1 MAARVDTVGGA
12 VTGAPLNPRE
22 AAGLVGRAIFVDVRE
37 PYEFAA
43 GHIEGSIPI
52 PMTQIP
58 ERWEELASE
67 DQVVVVCHLGQ
78 RSAVVVD
85 FLRHRGIQAQNLE
98 GGLEEWAR
106 QGLDLTPPDLGGP
119 G

>member
-1 MAARVDTVGGA
+1 MNVS
-12 VTGAPLNPRE
+12 E
-22 AAGLVGRAIFVDVRE
+22 AHDLAGSALFVDVRE

-43 GHIEGSIPI
+43 GHIRGSLHI

-58 ERWEELASE
+58 ERWEEIETDAPI
-67 DQVVVVCHLGQ
+67 VVVCHLGQ
-78 RSAVVVD
+78 RSAIVAE
-85 FLRHRGIQAQNLE
+85 FLQSRGVPAQNLE

-106 QGLDLTPPDLGGP
+106 HGLELTSPELGP